1 MNLGKILIAY
11 ASLTGN
17 TEEIAELIA
26 EGVRQA
32 GHEAELK
39 ASYDCNAADLLEY
52 DGFLLGVY
60 TWGDGELPDE
70 FLDFYEE
77 LDELDLSGK
86 KTAVFGSGDTSYEQF
101 CGAVDLVEEKVKER
115 GAFVIQ
121 ESLKIEF
128 SPMEDEKEN
137 CRAYGRQFAQAG
149 IGVS

>member
-39 ASYDCNAADLLEY
+39 ASYDCNAADLPEY

-128 SPMEDEKEN
+128 SPLEDEKEN

>member
-1 MNLGKILIAY
+1 MIAY
-11 ASLTGN
+11 ASMTGN

-39 ASYDCNAADLLEY
+39 AAYDCSAQELLSY

-60 TWGDGELPDE
+60 TWGDGEVPDE

-86 KTAVFGSGDTSYEQF
+86 KTAIFGSGDTSYTLF
-101 CGAVDLVEEKVKER
+101 CGAVDLVETKVKER
-115 GAFVIQ
+115 GAAIVQ

-128 SPMEDEKEN
+128 NPLDDEKES
-137 CRAYGRQFAQAG
+137 CRDYGRRFAQSTV
-149 IGVS
+149 GVSS

>member
-1 MNLGKILIAY
+1 MGKILIAY

-128 SPMEDEKEN
+128 SPLEDEKEN